1 MKKLLFATN
10 NKHKLDEI
18 RQITAGKFEILSLN
32 DVNFIEEIPETSP
45 TIEEN
50 AIQKARFIHDRF
62 LLDCFADD
70 SGLEVEALNGA
81 PGVYSA
87 RYAGEQCSYR
97 DNNIKLLG
105 ALQNQANRKA
115 RFRTVI
121 ALILDNQ
128 LFTFEGVVEGK
139 IESQPQGVE
148 GFGYDP
154 LFVPDG
160 FDQTFAQMDA
170 ALKNTISHRAL
181 ATTKLITF
189 LSTLE
194 D

>member
-32 DVNFIEEIPETSP
+32 DVNFMEEIPETSP

-70 SGLEVEALNGA
+70 SGLEVDALHGA

-87 RYAGEQCSYR
+87 RYAGEQCSYQ
-97 DNNIKLLG
+97 DNNTKLLG
-105 ALQNQANRKA
+105 ALQNQSNRKA

-121 ALILDNQ
+121 ALIIDHQ

-139 IESQPQGVE
+139 IESRPKGVE

-154 LFVPDG
+154 LFIPDG
-160 FDQTFAQMDA
+160 YDQTFAEMGA
-170 ALKNTISHRAL
+170 GLKNTISHRGK
-181 ATTKLITF
+181 ATSKLVAF
-189 LSTLE
+189 LSTKE
-194 D
+194 E